1 MTEPSKP
8 SNPKTGFGQF
18 ANKRFAIL
26 LAIVIAFLMVAIW
39 VPF

>member
-1 MTEPSKP
+1 MNEPSKP
-8 SNPKTGFGQF
+8 SNPKTGFGRF
-18 ANKRFAIL
+18 ASKRFAIM